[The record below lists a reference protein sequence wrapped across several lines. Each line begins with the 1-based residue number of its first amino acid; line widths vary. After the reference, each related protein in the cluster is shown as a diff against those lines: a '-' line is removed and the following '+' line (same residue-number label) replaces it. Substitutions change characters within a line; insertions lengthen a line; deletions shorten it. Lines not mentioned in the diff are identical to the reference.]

1 MQPRAIETRYSGCR
15 FRSRLEARWAV
26 YLNAIK
32 AKWVYEPEGFVLS
45 DGTHYLP
52 DFFVYR
58 WDSDENPAARDWGYW
73 LEVKAVAPTDA
84 ELAALHRL
92 CVESGHKGF
101 LAFGKF
107 PNPTVYSISNT
118 ERAPALNEALWLTH
132 HLPATTARWPE
143 GMTGDQ
149 CHSAHGAAR
158 IAAAEA
164 RFEHGDRPAV

>member
-58 WDSDENPAARDWGYW
+58 YDSDENERARDWGYW
-73 LEVKAVAPTDA
+73 LEVKPVAPTAA
-84 ELAALHRL
+84 ESEKFAML
-92 CVESGHKGF
+92 CRESGHHGVI
-101 LAFGKF
+101 AHGRF
-107 PNPTVYSISNT
+107 PNIVVENHNYNLRGGVITRDLLIGGRIPDVVS
-118 ERAPALNEALWLTH
+118 RLPHLTQDAH
-132 HLPATTARWPE
+132 AMARL
-143 GMTGDQ
+143 
-149 CHSAHGAAR
+149 S
-158 IAAAEA
+158 AAEA
-164 RFEHGDRPAV
+164 RFEHGERPAI